1 MTIVS
6 ELHQDHVNL
15 SKLLAILDKKV
26 LKLKEG
32 TYPNFSLMADVIGY
46 IANYA
51 EQHHHPREDQ
61 MYHYFSGRDAALDA
75 AMTECI
81 QAHDNLKGDGQSLLE
96 FIDGIM
102 HDAVLPM
109 EQFIQRLETFVTNE
123 KNHMD
128 FEEGKIFPLINDVA
142 SQEDWE
148 ILAEKLPAESDPLFG
163 EKQAQEYMALYQ
175 ELMRDIAA

>member
-15 SKLLAILDKKV
+15 SKLLSILDKKV
-26 LKLKEG
+26 LKLKDG

-61 MYHYFSGRDAALDA
+61 MYHYFSGRDAALDT

-81 QAHDNLKGDGQSLLE
+81 QAHEALKGDGHALLE

-109 EQFIQRLETFVTNE
+109 EQFIQRLETFVANE
-123 KNHMD
+123 KQHMD
-128 FEEGKIFPLINDVA
+128 FEEGRIFPLINQVA
-142 SQEDWE
+142 ATEDWD
-148 ILAEKLPAESDPLFG
+148 ILSTQLPAEEDPLFG
-163 EKQAQEYMALYQ
+163 EKQAHEYMALYQ